1 MTIKLRSF
9 LPVLKGDV
17 FGGITAGI
25 VALPLALAFG
35 VASGAGAAA
44 GLYGA
49 IVLGLFAAIL
59 GGTRTQ
65 ISGPTG
71 PMTVVIAAAFATF
84 QGNYESVLAVIFVGG
99 LLQIILG
106 LLRVGTFV
114 KFIPYPVISGFM
126 SGIGV
131 IIILLQLHPLIG
143 GDAVGS
149 PLASIM
155 NLPAAIIGT
164 DIQSLLIGIITML
177 IVFGTPAKISRVIP
191 SPLIALLGVSTFA
204 FLAGFDVK
212 TIGEIP
218 DKIPSIN
225 FPTFQLAELS
235 KILTIG
241 MSLAVLGTI
250 DSLLTSLVADS
261 LTKEHHNSNRELIG
275 QGLGN
280 ALTSLFGG
288 IAGAGATMRTV
299 INIKSGGTSRL
310 SGVIHALFLL
320 SVLVALGPLAS
331 HVPMA
336 VLAGI
341 LIKVG
346 IDILDYR
353 LLKVLKKAP
362 VHDLLVMLAVFIITV
377 FVDLIVAVGVGV
389 TLSAILLTYRI
400 ARQTEIQIL
409 EPEGEALLPNND
421 LAVQQETDFLI
432 RIIHIKGPFF
442 FGSTSQVLDKVDQ
455 MLGTKIVVFNCLEVP
470 FMDLSA
476 VFALDEM
483 IDKLKGKD
491 IEVITVT
498 LEKTKNKLLSL
509 GFDKKIGKDKMF
521 VCHEEALQAAQDMLK
536 ILSLAKNQRF
546 SPKSPK
552 VVKI

>member
-1 MTIKLRSF
+1 MTIKLKNF

-17 FGGITAGI
+17 LGGITAGI

-49 IVLGLFAAIL
+49 IVLGLFAAIF

-71 PMTVVIAAAFATF
+71 PMTVVIAAAIVTF
-84 QGNYESVLAVIFVGG
+84 QGNYESVLAVILVAG
-99 LLQIILG
+99 LLQIVLG
-106 LLRVGTFV
+106 LLKVGTFV

-131 IIILLQLHPLIG
+131 IIILLQLHPLMG
-143 GDAVGS
+143 GEAVGS
-149 PLASIM
+149 PLASII
-155 NLPAAIIGT
+155 NLPTAIAGT
-164 DIQSLLIGIITML
+164 DMQSLLIGIITML

-204 FLAGFDVK
+204 YLAGIDVK

-218 DKIPSIN
+218 DKIPSMN
-225 FPTFQLAELS
+225 FPTFHLEELN

-241 MSLAVLGTI
+241 MSLAILGTI

-261 LTKEHHNSNRELIG
+261 LTKEHHNSNKELVG

-280 ALTSLFGG
+280 AFVSLFGG

-320 SVLVALGPLAS
+320 SILIGLGPLAS

-353 LLKVLKKAP
+353 LIKILRKAP

-400 ARQTEIQIL
+400 ARQMEIQIL
-409 EPEGEALLPNND
+409 EPEREAMLPNND
-421 LAVQQETDFLI
+421 LAVQKETDFLI
-432 RIIHIKGPFF
+432 RIINIKGPFF

-455 MLGTKIVVFNCLEVP
+455 LLGTKIVVFNCLEVP

-483 IDKLKGKD
+483 IDKLQGKN
-491 IEVITVT
+491 IEVLTVT
-498 LEKTKNKLLSL
+498 LEKTKNKLLTL
-509 GFDKKIGKDKMF
+509 GFDKKIGNDHMF
-521 VCHEEALQAAQDMLK
+521 VSHEEALQAAH
-536 ILSLAKNQRF
+536 AKLEFLYIEKNKGF
-546 SPKSPK
+546 STKSPK
-552 VVKI
+552 LVKI